1 MRAKVSSHM
10 KEIFQGVLAGASWN
24 NREERKGK
32 DLGRVAWALQR
43 SLDQRDQGQG
53 QSLLKTQPPA
63 KWVPF
68 VPAPESHMG
77 VV

>member
-1 MRAKVSSHM
+1 MNESKS
-10 KEIFQGVLAGASWN
+10 FLPY
-24 NREERKGK
+24 ERNFSRCPC
-32 DLGRVAWALQR
+32 RVAWALQR